1 MNARANSRKR
11 QASLRG
17 DSPALGVSPIGGL
30 GIIVTRLPAGRM
42 EQVTM
47 DFGVTEKKQQEL
59 EARMA
64 ALGLR
69 EQDLE
74 EKFIHSSGPGGQR
87 VNKTA
92 SCVYLKHRTSGLE
105 VKMQR
110 ERQQR
115 LNRYYARKRLC
126 ELLEE
131 RTLGRKSPA
140 ALKADKIRKQKQRRR
155 RRSSKG

>member
-1 MNARANSRKR
+1 MRFGGA
-11 QASLRG
+11 LRC
-17 DSPALGVSPIGGL
+17 L
-30 GIIVTRLPAGRM
+30 AGKTGRCA
-42 EQVTM
+42 M
-47 DFGVTEKKQQEL
+47 DFGVTPRKQAEL
-59 EARMA
+59 ETRMA
-64 ALGLR
+64 SLGLR
-69 EQDLE
+69 EQDLQ

-92 SCVYLKHRTSGLE
+92 SCVYLKHLPTGLE

-131 RTLGRKSPA
+131 QRLGVESPG
-140 ALKADKIRKQKQRRR
+140 ALKAARIRKQKQRRR
-155 RRSSKG
+155 RRSSSG